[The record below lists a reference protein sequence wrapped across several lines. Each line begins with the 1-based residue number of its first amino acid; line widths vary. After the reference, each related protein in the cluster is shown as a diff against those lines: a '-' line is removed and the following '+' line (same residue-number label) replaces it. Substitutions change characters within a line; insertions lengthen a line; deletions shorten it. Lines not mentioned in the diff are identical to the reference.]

1 MDNLLVNKVRGEFAQ
16 WLGVAP
22 AVLSYAPGRIEVLG
36 NHTDYNEG
44 DVVSAAVEWWSAV
57 AATPIEGLESRLAA
71 LDIHGEARFSAT
83 DPDHAQTPVWA
94 NYVRGVYAN
103 M

>member
-16 WLGVAP
+16 WLGMAP
-22 AVLSYAPGRIEVLG
+22 AIMAYAPGRIEVLG

-44 DVVSAAVEWWSAV
+44 YVLSAAIDCGIAMGV
-57 AATPIEGLESRLAA
+57 TPIEGPDCRLAA
-71 LDIHGEARFSAT
+71 LDINGEARFSAA
-83 DPDHAQTPVWA
+83 DPDHAQTSVWA

-103 M
+103 